1 MPDKREKA
9 KSIQSRFL
17 QTENGFAAGIK
28 DGAGQI
34 RLNKM
39 QAVFAAVC
47 FFISVCAAVSISLC
61 GMSARLTEGYKSN
74 PMGGGT
80 LVLNINS
87 RSSGIDI
94 DDLTAFALENED
106 LFEAVVPY
114 KTVGASELYGTS
126 GAAVSGSTVVTDSR
140 FFEYG
145 AVKIESGRAFSAA
158 DNENK
163 YALISSDLVSPLYG
177 ESNPIGQSVK
187 INNRVYNVIGVCSG
201 VNGCDL
207 SGRVFVPSGAARLI
221 LSSSE
226 TGSYVFLLR
235 GDYDAADAKISE
247 FVKRS
252 ANKYTDEGFSTSRGY
267 SGEGGVSAAMLT
279 VFILLLAVS
288 EICLVMFELFPARP
302 VRRSGTRGFAYPF
315 ARSGFVSVAVS
326 AIGSILGAIFGWLI
340 ALVYCSVKAC
350 AMISAGSV
358 VFLVAAYALVPV
370 IIAAVLAVIPSLVG
384 TLK

>member
-17 QTENGFAAGIK
+17 ETGNGFAAGAK
-28 DGAGQI
+28 DGARQI

-47 FFISVCAAVSISLC
+47 FFISVCAAVSIALC
-61 GMSARLTEGYKSN
+61 GMSARLTEEYKAN
-74 PMGGGT
+74 PMGGDT

-94 DDLTAFALENED
+94 DDLTAFVRENGD
-106 LFEAVVPY
+106 LFKAVVPY
-114 KTVGASELYGTS
+114 KTVDGSELYGTS
-126 GAAVSGSTVVTDSR
+126 GYAITGSTVVTDSR

-145 AVKIESGRAFSAA
+145 AVEIESGRDFSAE

-187 INNRVYNVIGVCSG
+187 INNRVYSVIGVCAG

-221 LSSSE
+221 LNSSE
-226 TGSYVFLLR
+226 TGSYVFMLS
-235 GDYDAADAKISE
+235 GDYDEADAKISE
-247 FVKRS
+247 FVKRG

-267 SGEGGVSAAMLT
+267 SGESGVSGALLT

-288 EICLVMFELFPARP
+288 EICLVMFELFPARS
-302 VRRSGTRGFAYPF
+302 VRRGGARGFAYSF
-315 ARSGFVSVAVS
+315 GRSGFASVVIS
-326 AIGSILGAIFGWLI
+326 AIGSIMGAIFGWLI
-340 ALVYCSVKAC
+340 ALVFCSIKAC
-350 AMISAGSV
+350 AMLSAGSV
-358 VFLVAAYALVPV
+358 VLLAAASALIPV
-370 IIAAVLAVIPSLVG
+370 IIAAVLAVIPSISG
-384 TLK
+384 SGK